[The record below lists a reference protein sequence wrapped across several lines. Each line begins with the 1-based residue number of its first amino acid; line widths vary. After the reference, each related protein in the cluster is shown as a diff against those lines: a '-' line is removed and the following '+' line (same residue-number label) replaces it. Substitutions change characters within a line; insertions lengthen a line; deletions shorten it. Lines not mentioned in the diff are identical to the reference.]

1 MVLPAALSLAI
12 GITVSAD
19 ASRTH
24 HRSEGFKT
32 GGGYAASGQLPEVG
46 YMAKLYDASN
56 GLPTSDANY
65 ITVSSEGY
73 VWIGSYA
80 GIIRYDGVQFERM
93 DASNGLTSGRV
104 IFEDSEGRM
113 WIGTNDNG
121 VVVLDGNSTTRFTY
135 KDGLPSS
142 SVRSFAQSDDG
153 TVYIG
158 TTGGISYVGQDMRLV
173 NIDDERFSKD
183 AIVRLASD
191 SDGII
196 YGNTLDGAIFTIEDG
211 KVTQFIHGEDLHI
224 GPVTAIYPDPVNKGI
239 IYLGTED
246 EMLYF
251 GAFGDDKSKLVGIRT
266 PSSGKIDWI
275 TYACDRVWICSK
287 FQAGYLDMK
296 KQYHALTDVPMNNS
310 IEMMTADYQGNL
322 WFASSRQGVMKVVTN
337 NFFDVTEAA
346 KLDPEVVNAT
356 CMYDDKLYI
365 GTDNGLIALDTSYH
379 VVKDALSDYLG
390 KTRIR
395 CLEKDDRGNLWI
407 SAYNNG
413 FGVVCLSSDGSIT
426 SYNED
431 KGLKNDQIRCTKV
444 TREGKVLVGCN
455 DGLAIIS
462 KGKVEKCVGA
472 SDGINNPVFLTVE
485 DYDGKIFAGSDG
497 DGIYVFEGNKITNIG
512 RNDGLSSDVILRL
525 KKDNIRGVLWII
537 TSNSI
542 EYYKD
547 GKITPVT
554 TFPYNNNFDLYYGK
568 GNTIWVLS
576 SYGVF
581 CVKSMDL
588 ISDNVIDYK
597 LYRSENGLPVTPT
610 SNAYSAH
617 EENGDLYIA
626 GRTGVARV
634 NTSKYFEQ
642 VSRVKTGIRSLKCD
656 DAQIFPDE
664 NGNYIVPPSEGRI
677 TIMPAVLDYS
687 MINPTVCVYLD
698 GAGEEAETAKR
709 SALSP
714 LEYTGLKYGKYTLHI
729 QIVEERTGSLIQ
741 DDTYLIEKKPRLMEL
756 MGVRIIILALI
767 AAVAGVIV
775 WRVMTGTVVRRQYME
790 IRQARDEA
798 QRANTAKTRFLA
810 NMSHEIRTPINT
822 IMGMDEMILR
832 EDGKDVPKKY
842 YMSVINYALDIKAAS
857 ESLLGL
863 INDLLD
869 MSKIESGKMHVVET
883 EYDSADLL
891 RSIVKM
897 IRVRA
902 REKDLTFEVD
912 VDEVLPKR
920 MYGDAGKIKQIVLNL
935 LTNAVKYTEVGGFTL
950 KVSVESISDEK
961 CDLRFSVK
969 DTGIGIKNEDMDKL
983 FSAYERLDEEKNSG
997 IQGTGLGLDIS
1008 RRFAELMGGELTC
1021 TSVYKEGSEFVLTVS
1036 QQVRD
1041 SNGIGKFTEEEEEM
1055 KGPYVPQFIAPDA
1068 DVLVVD
1074 DNPMNLNVIKGLLK
1088 ATKVFVTTA
1097 ESGEECLEKIKYDK
1111 YHVVLL
1117 DHMMP
1122 GMDGIET
1129 VEKIRQ
1135 DHPDLPVYAL
1145 TANATAGG
1153 EEFYKS
1159 KGFNGY
1165 LAKPIDSIS
1174 LERAIMK
1181 HIPPE
1186 IMMKPGVEDGFDDL
1200 KEIPE
1205 DMKWIEDVE
1214 GISVPDGIKNAGG
1227 ISSFIFSLGMFRD
1240 TIDDNSKD
1248 LENAYETGN
1257 IKLYTVK
1264 VHSLKSSARIIGAMA
1279 LSEMAQKLEDAGNA
1293 NDKGYI
1299 EDNTKQFLEDYR
1311 AFKDKLAK
1319 LDDAKDAED
1328 ESKPL
1333 IPDDELKDAYTTLR
1347 EVIDQMDYDSVEMI
1361 IGQVKEY
1368 RLKDEDKA
1376 AFSELEKL
1384 MKKLD
1389 WEGMEKIID
1398 GK

>member
-1 MVLPAALSLAI
+1 MTLAVAV
-12 GITVSAD
+12 TAN
-19 ASRTH
+19 ASTSKTP

-32 GGGYAASGQLPEVG
+32 GGGYAATGQLPEVG
-46 YMAKLYDASN
+46 YMGKLYDASN
-56 GLPTSDANY
+56 GLPTSDANF
-65 ITVSSEGY
+65 ITVSSGGY
-73 VWIGSYA
+73 IWIGSYA

-93 DASNGLTSGRV
+93 DASDGLTSGRV
-104 IFEDSEGRM
+104 IFEDVDGRM

-121 VVVLDGNSTTRFTY
+121 VVVLEGNNTTRFTY

-142 SVRSFAQSDDG
+142 SVRTFAQDNDK

-158 TTGGISYVGQDMRLV
+158 TTEGVSYVSADMKLV
-173 NIDDERFSKD
+173 NIEDERIRKES
-183 AIVRLASD
+183 IVRLASD
-191 SDGII
+191 SEGII
-196 YGNTLDGAIFTIEDG
+196 YGNTLDGAVFTIESG
-211 KVTQFIHGEDLHI
+211 KVTQFIRGEDLHI
-224 GPVTAIYPDPVNKGI
+224 GPVTAIFPDPIHKGI
-239 IYLGTED
+239 IYFGTEE
-246 EMLYF
+246 EMLYY
-251 GAFGDDKSKLVGIRT
+251 GAFGDDKSKLVSIKT

-275 TYACDRVWICSK
+275 TYACDRIWICSK
-287 FQAGYLDMK
+287 FQAGYLDVK
-296 KQYHALTDVPMNNS
+296 KQYHALGDVPMNNS

-322 WFASSRQGVMKVVTN
+322 WFASTRQGVMKVVTN

-346 KLDPEVVNAT
+346 KIEPEVVNAT
-356 CMYDDKLYI
+356 CMYNGRLYI
-365 GTDNGLIALDTSYH
+365 GSDDGLHVVDSSYH
-379 VVKDALSDYLG
+379 DVKDPLIDYLG

-395 CLEKDDRGNLWI
+395 CLEKDDKGNLWV

-413 FGVVCLSSDGSIT
+413 FGLVCFSADGMIT
-426 SYNED
+426 NFNED
-431 KGLKNDQIRCTKV
+431 KGLKNDQIRCTRV
-444 TREGKVLVGCN
+444 TKEGKVLVGCN
-455 DGLAIIS
+455 DGLAIVS
-462 KGKVEKCVGA
+462 NGRVEKCIGA
-472 SDGINNPVFLTVE
+472 EDGINNPVFLTVE

-497 DGIYVFEGNKITNIG
+497 DGIYVIDGDRITNIG
-512 RNDGLSSDVILRL
+512 RDDGLSSDVILRL
-525 KKDNIRGVLWII
+525 KKDNIMGVLWII

-554 TFPYNNNFDLYYGK
+554 SFPYNNNFDLYYGK
-568 GNTIWVLS
+568 DNTMWILS
-576 SYGVF
+576 SYGVY
-581 CVKSMDL
+581 CVKAMDM
-588 ISDNVIDYK
+588 ISDNIIDYK

-634 NTSKYFEQ
+634 NTNRYFEQ
-642 VSRVKTGIRSLKCD
+642 ISRVKTGIRSLKCD
-656 DAQIFPDE
+656 DVEILPDE
-664 NGNYIVPPSEGRI
+664 NGNYIIPPSEGRI
-677 TIMPAVLDYS
+677 TIMPAVLDYT

-698 GAGEEAETAKR
+698 GAGEEGETAKR
-709 SALSP
+709 SALSA

-729 QIVEERTGSLIQ
+729 QVVEERTGSLIQ
-741 DDTYLIEKKPRLMEL
+741 DDTYIIEKKPRLLEL

-767 AAVAGVIV
+767 AGVAGLIV
-775 WRVMTGTVVRRQYME
+775 WRVMTGTIVRRQYIE

-798 QRANTAKTRFLA
+798 QRASTAKTRFLA

-869 MSKIESGKMHVVET
+869 MSKIESGKMNVVEI

-891 RSIVKM
+891 RSIIKM

-912 VDEVLPKR
+912 IDEVLPKR

-935 LTNAVKYTEVGGFTL
+935 LTNAVKYTEAGGFTL

-1008 RRFAELMGGELTC
+1008 RRFAELMGGQLTC

-1068 DVLVVD
+1068 DILVVD

-1122 GMDGIET
+1122 QMDGIET
-1129 VEKIRQ
+1129 LEKIRQ
-1135 DHPDLPVYAL
+1135 THPNLPVYAL
-1145 TANATAGG
+1145 TANATSGG
-1153 EEFYKS
+1153 EEFYRS
-1159 KGFNGY
+1159 KGFDGY

-1181 HIPPE
+1181 HLPPE
-1186 IMMKPGVEDGFDDL
+1186 IMMKPGAEDGVDDL

-1214 GISVPDGIKNAGG
+1214 GISVGDGIKNAGG
-1227 ISSFIFSLGMFRD
+1227 ISSFIFSLGLFRD
-1240 TIDDNSKD
+1240 TIDDNSRD
-1248 LENAYETGN
+1248 IEDAYSSGN

-1264 VHSLKSSARIIGAMA
+1264 VHALKSSARITGAMT
-1279 LSEMAQKLEDAGNA
+1279 LSEMAQRLEDAGNA
-1293 NDKGYI
+1293 NDTDFI
-1299 EDNTKQFLEDYR
+1299 DENTDRFLSDYR
-1311 AFKDKLAK
+1311 SFKDKLAK
-1319 LDDAKDAED
+1319 LDDVIEAADD
-1328 ESKPL
+1328 NRQP

-1368 RLKDEDKA
+1368 KLTDDDA
-1376 AFSELEKL
+1376 AVFTELEKL
-1384 MKKLD
+1384 LKKLD